1 MTDIRLLGPAKERI
15 LSRLRDGRQTAR
27 EVASDL
33 GIQTS
38 AARKHLERLVEMG
51 TVREEFVR
59 GARGRPKKYYA
70 ITDAGAEL
78 FPRHYDVVLNE
89 VLARLEADGGAESA
103 RRVITGVAEN
113 FARPV
118 SSRPGRPRLARA
130 LRLLNDLGFEA
141 TAERRGRKL
150 VITSRNCPILRTARR
165 HRELVCGGLHAE
177 VIRRALAVK
186 RVDRGKWIVDGD
198 SVCTHTIET

>member
-51 TVREEFVR
+51 TVRKEFVR

-70 ITDAGAEL
+70 LTDAGVEL

-89 VLARLEADGGAESA
+89 VLARLEADGGELSGTEVGSFLQTCAISPAEIAEALENA
-103 RRVITGVAEN
+103 REIASRFETALLTVHCTPAGATVVATLPE
-113 FARPV
+113 V
-118 SSRPGRPRLARA
+118 QTH
-130 LRLLNDLGFEA
+130 EV
-141 TAERRGRKL
+141 T
-150 VITSRNCPILRTARR
+150 LRTPAGPSL
-165 HRELVCGGLHAE
+165 EAAYGSG
-177 VIRRALAVK
+177 
-186 RVDRGKWIVDGD
+186 
-198 SVCTHTIET
+198 

>member
-1 MTDIRLLGPAKERI
+1 MTDFHALGPTKTDI
-15 LSRLRDGRQTAR
+15 LTALREEPRPAQAIASR
-27 EVASDL
+27 L

-70 ITDAGAEL
+70 ITDGGAEL

-89 VLARLEADGGAESA
+89 VLARLKADGGEESA

-130 LRLLNDLGFEA
+130 LRLL
-141 TAERRGRKL
+141 
-150 VITSRNCPILRTARR
+150 
-165 HRELVCGGLHAE
+165 HA
-177 VIRRALAVK
+177 L
-186 RVDRGKWIVDGD
+186 
-198 SVCTHTIET
+198 

>member
-1 MTDIRLLGPAKERI
+1 MTNIRLLGPAKERI

-89 VLARLEADGGAESA
+89 VLARLEADGGEESA

-141 TAERRGRKL
+141 TAERRSRKL
-150 VITSRNCPILRTARR
+150 VITSRNCNTEDGGEASGTRLQRPSRR
-165 HRELVCGGLHAE
+165 SHSPDTSCQAGRPREMDCRWRQRLHPY
-177 VIRRALAVK
+177 
-186 RVDRGKWIVDGD
+186 D
-198 SVCTHTIET
+198 